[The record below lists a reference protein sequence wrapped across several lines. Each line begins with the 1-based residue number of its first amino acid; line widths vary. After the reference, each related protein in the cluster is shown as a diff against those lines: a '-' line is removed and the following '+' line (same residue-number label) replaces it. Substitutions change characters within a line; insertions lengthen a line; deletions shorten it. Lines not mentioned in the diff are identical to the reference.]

1 MAENKFD
8 EVAEQKRLDKVIS
21 DIIDDLDV
29 MVDEVH
35 QKRDNEIAFLKE
47 MKNQLIFVKD
57 STDIEFFKRHD
68 IFENIMLKFV
78 NRYGNIDRLNRRFW
92 IGLTKEAI
100 KSTWNRL
107 LIFYMIMGISI
118 YSLKGYD
125 DLINWLLE
133 LPFIFLGSMAIV
145 IVVLRIVKGNP
156 YKKL

>member
-8 EVAEQKRLDKVIS
+8 EVAEQKRLNEVIS
-21 DIIDDLDV
+21 DIIKDLDG

-78 NRYGNIDRLNRRFW
+78 TRYGDIDKLNRRFW
-92 IGLTKEAI
+92 IGLTKDTI

-107 LIFYMIMGISI
+107 IFFYLIMGISI
-118 YSLKGYD
+118 YSFKGYD

-145 IVVLRIVKGNP
+145 ILVLRIVKGNP

>member
-57 STDIEFFKRHD
+57 STDIEFFKRHV

-78 NRYGNIDRLNRRFW
+78 NRYGDIDQLNRRFW
-92 IGLTKEAI
+92 IAVIKDAI

-118 YSLKGYD
+118 YSFKGYD

-133 LPFIFLGSMAIV
+133 LPFIFLGSILLIV
-145 IVVLRIVKGNP
+145 VVLRIVKGNP

>member
-21 DIIDDLDV
+21 DIIENLDV

-35 QKRDNEIAFLKE
+35 QRRDNEIAFLKE
-47 MKNQLIFVKD
+47 IQNQLIFVKD
-57 STDIEFFKRHD
+57 STDIRYFKRHD

-78 NRYGNIDRLNRRFW
+78 NRYGNIDQLNRRFW
-92 IGLTKEAI
+92 ISVIKDTI
-100 KSTWNRL
+100 KSTWNK
-107 LIFYMIMGISI
+107 LIFLYLIMGISI
-118 YSLKGYD
+118 YSFQGYD
-125 DLINWLLE
+125 KLINWLLE